1 MTDKRTVR
9 IAVLLCD
16 TPVSIISPR
25 YDFKDSLIRRCP
37 RSWKKQAIVS
47 PVSGHEDSIAD
58 GPDLA
63 VFREWLKGCLES
75 FPDRNIPANVDLVV
89 DGYDVVEAGDYPPES
104 KLTGPEGYDVIM
116 LTGSSTTSLAFA
128 EQS

>member
-1 MTDKRTVR
+1 MTDRKTVR

-16 TPVSIISPR
+16 TPVSLSYQNPTVSTWTELR
-25 YDFKDSLIRRCP
+25 SP

-47 PVSGHEDSIAD
+47 PVPDHKSSIAD
-58 GPDLA
+58 DPDLA

-104 KLTGPEGYDVIM
+104 KLTGSEGYDVIM
-116 LTGSSTTSLAFA
+116 LTGSSTTSLSFA